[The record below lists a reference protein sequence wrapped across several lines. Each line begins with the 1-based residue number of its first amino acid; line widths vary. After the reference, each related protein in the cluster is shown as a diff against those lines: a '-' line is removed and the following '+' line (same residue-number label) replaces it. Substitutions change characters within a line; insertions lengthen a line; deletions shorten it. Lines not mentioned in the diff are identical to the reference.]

1 MTMENNKFDMFAGLE
16 ERDFNEKS
24 FNEVDD
30 VQNTNQ
36 ETELEVQEG
45 KKRFNAGPTRTK
57 EEYEE
62 MIDSVHYETHY
73 RPESGEEYQVR
84 VTVLKPEVN
93 PLENMRP
100 VFAYSTNH

>member
-1 MTMENNKFDMFAGLE
+1 MENNKFDMFSGLE
-16 ERDFNEKS
+16 ERDFETVQP
-24 FNEVDD
+24 EVQEDNVPD
-30 VQNTNQ
+30 Q

-45 KKRFNAGPTRTK
+45 KKRFGSGPSRTK
-57 EEYEE
+57 EEYEACIE
-62 MIDSVHYETHY
+62 SIHYETLTH
-73 RPESGEEYQVR
+73 PTTGEEYSVR

>member
-1 MTMENNKFDMFAGLE
+1 MENNKFDMFSSLE
-16 ERDFNEKS
+16 ERGFETVEP
-24 FNEVDD
+24 EVQEDI
-30 VQNTNQ
+30 VPEQ

-45 KKRFNAGPTRTK
+45 KKRFGSGPTRTK
-57 EEYEE
+57 EEYEACIE
-62 MIDSVHYETHY
+62 SIHYETLTH
-73 RPESGEEYQVR
+73 PISGEEYSVR

>member
-1 MTMENNKFDMFAGLE
+1 MENNKFDMFSGLE
-16 ERDFNEKS
+16 ERGFETVLP
-24 FNEVDD
+24 EVQDD
-30 VQNTNQ
+30 TVPDQ

-45 KKRFNAGPTRTK
+45 KKRFGSGPTRTK

-62 MIDSVHYETHY
+62 CIESVHYETLTH
-73 RPESGEEYQVR
+73 PTTGEEYSVR

-100 VFAYSTNH
+100 VFAYSSFH

>member
-1 MTMENNKFDMFAGLE
+1 MENAKFDMFSSLE
-16 ERDFNEKS
+16 ERGFETVQPVQET
-24 FNEVDD
+24 EV
-30 VQNTNQ
+30 VPEQ

-45 KKRFNAGPTRTK
+45 KKRFGSGPTRTK
-57 EEYEE
+57 EEYEACIE
-62 MIDSVHYETHY
+62 SVHYETLTH
-73 RPESGEEYQVR
+73 PTTGKEYSVR

>member
-1 MTMENNKFDMFAGLE
+1 MENNKFDMFSGLE
-16 ERDFNEKS
+16 ERDFETVQP
-24 FNEVDD
+24 EVQDD
-30 VQNTNQ
+30 IVLDQ

-45 KKRFNAGPTRTK
+45 KKRFGSGPSRTK
-57 EEYEE
+57 EEYEACIE
-62 MIDSVHYETHY
+62 SIHYETLTH
-73 RPESGEEYQVR
+73 PTTGEEYSVR

>member
-1 MTMENNKFDMFAGLE
+1 MENNKFDMFSGLE
-16 ERDFNEKS
+16 ERGFETVQP
-24 FNEVDD
+24 EVQDD
-30 VQNTNQ
+30 TVQDQ

-45 KKRFNAGPTRTK
+45 KKRFGSGPTRTK
-57 EEYEE
+57 EEYEACIE
-62 MIDSVHYETHY
+62 SVHYETLTH
-73 RPESGEEYQVR
+73 PTTGEEYSVR